1 PVPPALDRSVREERA
16 GTVRARADRD
26 RRIDAHDLNRARAIA
41 ERPVADLAVVEAP
54 AADVAVGDQG
64 AGEVRAATDR
74 DRIRQPGHRDRRRDR
89 PWEARRLTELAV
101 EVEAPAP
108 DTPVGDDRTG
118 VLMAGRD
125 RNDIGEPDD
134 LDRDVAPGG
143 GRPAAELV
151 PAVVAPATD
160 VPVGE
165 ERTGEVGPARD
176 LDDTAAEGRRQALAG
191 VPECAVDRSHALPRA
206 AVVPVRGG
214 RDRRGIAGTGRD
226 PRATVARHRRRS
238 DDRRPDDRRRPID
251 PDRWRRRR

>member
-64 AGEVRAATDR
+64 AGEVRAATYR

-118 VLMAGRD
+118 
-125 RNDIGEPDD
+125 
-134 LDRDVAPGG
+134 
-143 GRPAAELV
+143 
-151 PAVVAPATD
+151 
-160 VPVGE
+160 
-165 ERTGEVGPARD
+165 EVGPARD
-176 LDDTAAEGRRQALAG
+176 LDDAAAEGRRQAFAG

-206 AVVPVRGG
+206 AVDPVRG
-214 RDRRGIAGTGRD
+214 
-226 PRATVARHRRRS
+226 
-238 DDRRPDDRRRPID
+238 
-251 PDRWRRRR
+251 